1 VYKNRFVYNGFSLIK
16 YLIKILIHDELAI
29 VLLVIEYLHSSIT
42 SSFVNLSNLQLAY
55 LSKKD
60 F

>member
-1 VYKNRFVYNGFSLIK
+1 LIR
-16 YLIKILIHDELAI
+16 DELAI
-29 VLLVIEYLHSSIT
+29 VLLVIEYLQDSLIT
-42 SSFVNLSNLQLAY
+42 SSFVNLSNLQLAH